1 MSPLRLDFSSKCFLG
16 YLLPKKELY
25 GRNCPYIFLLD
36 MYNIVMKPLLATT
49 HSRKELF
56 FFEKKVKVNYQMT
69 WVIISHLLW
78 IWKIRPQLIQLE
90 YVLKPCECLYR
101 SKPSRQYSVRETVV
115 ENWLKICISF
125 EYIKWNSRLIVYD
138 LLGFL
143 WGHKSRG
150 NLGIGIFYKPNI
162 GRVSVPLKKPL
173 EVNLRQLIHEN
184 SSPSFL
190 PST

>member
-1 MSPLRLDFSSKCFLG
+1 
-16 YLLPKKELY
+16 
-25 GRNCPYIFLLD
+25 
-36 MYNIVMKPLLATT
+36 
-49 HSRKELF
+49 
-56 FFEKKVKVNYQMT
+56 MT
-69 WVIISHLLW
+69 WVIISHLLC

-173 EVNLRQLIHEN
+173 EVNFRGSYYLADSRSPHADPTDSQRTPYFWLICG
-184 SSPSFL
+184 L
-190 PST
+190 P